1 MIYLV
6 RHADAGLRTAA
17 TEDRLRPLT
26 AEGRRQVRALNSWLQ
41 PGPNG
46 RVLSSPYVRCVESV
60 ERLAARDGHDLIL
73 SDTLAEGG
81 RLDALLD
88 LLADVP
94 EGSILCTHGDML
106 KAVIGWLEAGQA
118 LLRGPACSD
127 KGVIWVL
134 LRVGRRFPQAAA
146 IPPLTSRADA
156 LNVVDRMQRALSSA
170 SASLP
175 PRTTPK
181 G

>member
-1 MIYLV
+1 MIHLV
-6 RHADAGLRTAA
+6 RHADAGPRTA
-17 TEDRLRPLT
+17 TPEDRVRPLS
-26 AEGRRQVRALNSWLQ
+26 AEGRRQVRALSSWLQ

-46 RVLSSPYVRCVESV
+46 RVLSSPYLRCVETV
-60 ERLAARDGHDLIL
+60 DRLAARDGHDLIL

-88 LLADVP
+88 LLVEVP

-106 KAVIGWLEAGQA
+106 RAVIGRLEGDQT

-127 KGVIWVL
+127 KGVVWVL

-146 IPPLTSRADA
+146 IPPLTSRVDA
-156 LNVVDRMQRALSSA
+156 LNVVDRMQRVIFSAPASVPASNSS
-170 SASLP
+170 
-175 PRTTPK
+175 
-181 G
+181 